1 MIMDKTIH
9 KEKIELLSRLMKD
22 GAISKTEALLLLKN
36 DEGSY
41 TDFISDLKKDT
52 YSGFEYINP
61 TDGNYILSPDL
72 YNITNSNK
80 TINWDITS
88 SSTVNYVDNTINLT
102 TNANI

>member
-1 MIMDKTIH
+1 MDKTIH

-52 YSGFEYINP
+52 YSGVGYIYP
-61 TDGNYILSPDL
+61 TDGNCILSPDL

-80 TINWDITS
+80 PINWDITS

>member
-1 MIMDKTIH
+1 MDKTIH

-41 TDFISDLKKDT
+41 TDFISDLKKDVDSESKYVNPLNGTGGYVLPNIVNGVSPLVWTTSTAT
-52 YSGFEYINP
+52 YEFN
-61 TDGNYILSPDL
+61 N
-72 YNITNSNK
+72 
-80 TINWDITS
+80 
-88 SSTVNYVDNTINLT
+88 VNLT

>member
-1 MIMDKTIH
+1 MDKTIH

-52 YSGFEYINP
+52 ETNKVN
-61 TDGNYILSPDL
+61 TLDGNYIFGNIP
-72 YNITNSNK
+72 NITQP
-80 TINWDITS
+80 IYWDFK
-88 SSTVNYVDNTINLT
+88 STYTGTYVDNTINST

>member
-1 MIMDKTIH
+1 MDKTIH

-52 YSGFEYINP
+52 ETNKVN
-61 TDGNYILSPDL
+61 TLDGNYIFGNIP
-72 YNITNSNK
+72 NITQP
-80 TINWDITS
+80 IYWDFTS
-88 SSTVNYVDNTINLT
+88 SSTVNYVDNTINSI

>member
-36 DEGSY
+36 DEGYY

-52 YSGFEYINP
+52 YSGFEYINT

-80 TINWDITS
+80 PINWDITS